1 MFHILTQTDMY
12 LCPRWAS
19 NTADLAKTILYL
31 GNARTHSMFTTREKV
46 FRISV
51 KYNFPIQIGCIA
63 HPPESTL
70 HLSIS
75 TQLSYSKYKRGT
87 KSNGEHVLFQ
97 VIWFKETMQ
106 LDTTE
111 RHIMESRGSRHTL
124 IIRKVH
130 PQDFGNY
137 SCVAENPLG
146 KARKIV
152 QLTGKPN
159 TAIFRSAAVSQYK
172 DRYLYSYT
180 TSYSLTCVRDF

>member
-1 MFHILTQTDMY
+1 MLES
-12 LCPRWAS
+12 C
-19 NTADLAKTILYL
+19 LY
-31 GNARTHSMFTTREKV
+31 
-46 FRISV
+46 FRFGRSAVLPSDWYHHYTLSV
-51 KYNFPIQIGCIA
+51 
-63 HPPESTL
+63 STL
-70 HLSIS
+70 
-75 TQLSYSKYKRGT
+75 LSYSKYKRGT
-87 KSNGEHVLFQ
+87 KSNSEHVLFQ

-172 DRYLYSYT
+172 DRYLYSYISN
-180 TSYSLTCVRDF
+180 TSTCVRAF